1 MIRSS
6 LIPTG
11 IPTWRTITDP
21 GSDEITVNGTLQL
34 CEHLAVDPD
43 DIVLL
48 AIAYELK
55 SPRVGEWTRRGWID
69 GLRNLG

>member
-11 IPTWRTITDP
+11 IYTWCITDP
-21 GSDEITVNGTLQL
+21 RSDEITVDGTLQL
-34 CEHLAVDPD
+34 YTDLAVDPD

-55 SPRVGEWTRRGWID
+55 SPRVGEWTRRGWIE

>member
-1 MIRSS
+1 MQ
-6 LIPTG
+6 LY
-11 IPTWRTITDP
+11 TD
-21 GSDEITVNGTLQL
+21 
-34 CEHLAVDPD
+34 LAVDPD

-55 SPRVGEWTRRGWID
+55 SPRVGEWTRRGWIE